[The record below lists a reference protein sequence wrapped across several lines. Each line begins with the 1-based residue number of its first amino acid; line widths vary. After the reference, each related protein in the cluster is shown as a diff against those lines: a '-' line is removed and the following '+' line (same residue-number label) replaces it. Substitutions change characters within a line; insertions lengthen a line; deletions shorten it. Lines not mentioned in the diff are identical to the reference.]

1 MLCDLGLGCMSSV
14 LIEYGP
20 KWVAEGHKLKWFR
33 VVQSGVRL
41 EVKILDVS
49 KRVLLFSETRIRTEI

>member
-1 MLCDLGLGCMSSV
+1 MSSV

-20 KWVAEGHKLKWFR
+20 KWVAEGHKLKWLR

>member
-1 MLCDLGLGCMSSV
+1 MSSV
-14 LIEYGP
+14 LIEYDT

-49 KRVLLFSETRIRTEI
+49 KRVLLFQKLGYLTEI